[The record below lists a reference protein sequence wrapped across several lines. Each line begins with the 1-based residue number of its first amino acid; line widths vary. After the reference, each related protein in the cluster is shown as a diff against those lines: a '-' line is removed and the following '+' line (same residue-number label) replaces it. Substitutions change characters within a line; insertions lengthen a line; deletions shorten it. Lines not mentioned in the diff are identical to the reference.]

1 MLLGCSYQGLFKERA
16 EHFSDDEFTFLP
28 KRLSPNVKG
37 CMVDLYGRAGQLDKA
52 LEIIH
57 VSSCH
62 EDPVL
67 WRTLLGS
74 CKIIRRNLELEEVAI
89 YEETDAAQG
98 FQCRG
103 SRAYDVNIF
112 CSE

>member
-1 MLLGCSYQGLFKERA
+1 
-16 EHFSDDEFTFLP
+16 
-28 KRLSPNVKG
+28 
-37 CMVDLYGRAGQLDKA
+37 MVDIYGRAGQLDKA

-74 CKIIRRNLELEEVAI
+74 CKIIHRNLELEEVAI

-103 SRAYDVNIF
+103 LRAYDVDIF